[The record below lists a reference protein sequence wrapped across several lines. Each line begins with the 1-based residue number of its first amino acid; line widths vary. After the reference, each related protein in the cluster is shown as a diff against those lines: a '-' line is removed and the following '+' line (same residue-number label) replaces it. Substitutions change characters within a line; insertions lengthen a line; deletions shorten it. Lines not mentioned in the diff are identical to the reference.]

1 MTANTTPTLVLYT
14 ITNHKSSSSTTS
26 TTKTHYNAQ
35 YIHTQSPILTLRAI
49 QHQLHDVITALSPT
63 GFHWRVRMED
73 QASQSQHKRNVST
86 TSPNYSWWD
95 VQDENAKLPVRD
107 MTMGEL
113 EALYNGNKKSSNN
126 SNSNQGDA
134 GSMAAGAAKSAFK
147 GLTKAINNATNVS
160 NSNENHSNANNPF
173 AQVPVRVVVLKL
185 LDLARIGEACTYRS
199 NDHRPPAAPLPRRNN
214 YNAASTT
221 TPPSSNHHS
230 GRTPPPQTAAAQPKS
245 ASTGARRVQEANLMD
260 FGNSPTP
267 PSARK
272 TASNYPPKTPQ
283 PQLSRAEKLK
293 REYAQNAAKQNRVW
307 DDVDQ
312 RWVVQPIGTSQ
323 NKSNSNRSA
332 SASTSSSRAPT
343 NKNSNTVNVGISLES
358 SAVNVSG
365 KSASVQAA
373 VHARVNDMK
382 KAQNAALQELRE
394 RERKAKAEED
404 AEDEVRRRLEPR
416 IKAWSEEHGKKKQLR
431 ALLASL
437 HIILWPEA
445 KWKQVSIGD
454 ILDDKKARR
463 CYLKATLK
471 VHPDKTKDLDPEKR
485 FIAKR
490 VFDALSQAFTQFE
503 GKHVG

>member
-1 MTANTTPTLVLYT
+1 
-14 ITNHKSSSSTTS
+14 
-26 TTKTHYNAQ
+26 
-35 YIHTQSPILTLRAI
+35 
-49 QHQLHDVITALSPT
+49 
-63 GFHWRVRMED
+63 MED
-73 QASQSQHKRNVST
+73 ANPPVTSAQHKRSNNVST
-86 TSPNYSWWD
+86 NPRFSWWD

-107 MTMGEL
+107 MTLGEL
-113 EALYNGNKKSSNN
+113 EALYNNNGNNKKSSNGA
-126 SNSNQGDA
+126 SNNPGD
-134 GSMAAGAAKSAFK
+134 STAAGAAKSALK

-160 NSNENHSNANNPF
+160 NSNENHHSNANNPF

-185 LDLARIGEACTYRS
+185 LDLARIGDACTHRS
-199 NDHRPPAAPLPRRNN
+199 NDRSNDNLPRRNN
-214 YNAASTT
+214 YKAAP
-221 TPPSSNHHS
+221 TPQSNHHHHPS
-230 GRTPPPQTAAAQPKS
+230 RTASAANTTAQPKS
-245 ASTGARRVQEANLMD
+245 SVAASSGARRVQEANLMD

-272 TASNYPPKTPQ
+272 TPAKNYPQKTPQKQQ

-312 RWVVQPIGTSQ
+312 RWVVQPSGGTSQ
-323 NKSNSNRSA
+323 NKSNSGRSA
-332 SASTSSSRAPT
+332 SSSASSRVSNATST
-343 NKNSNTVNVGISLES
+343 NQNSSNTVNIGISLES

-365 KSASVQAA
+365 KSATVQAA

-404 AEDEVRRRLEPR
+404 AEDVVRRRLEPR